1 MNWHLGR
8 IGTSNYCYKF
18 FYILILYYDRNL
30 FLNFGSRQIVIN
42 MFFRANTFIK
52 NENAKPSA
60 AAAATAAAAT
70 AAAIVLL
77 LVTSR
82 ANVKVWC

>member
-1 MNWHLGR
+1 
-8 IGTSNYCYKF
+8 
-18 FYILILYYDRNL
+18 
-30 FLNFGSRQIVIN
+30 

-52 NENAKPSA
+52 NENGKPSA
-60 AAAATAAAAT
+60 DAAAATAAAAT

-82 ANVKVWC
+82 ANVKVRC